1 MNTLISEYLNGF
13 PFLTIKDIKS
23 ILFAFHIKKV
33 KKGDVLIV
41 SGQYFPYIL
50 KVRKGLLR
58 TYVITPNGDDKTLF
72 FSDKGDDA
80 GSLES
85 IFMKQPS
92 DHFVE
97 ALENSVLI
105 VVDAKKFQS
114 LAKKK
119 AMLLK
124 LMNKNLIKGMT
135 TVIERLKF
143 QTLLSPEQRYC
154 QLLENQ
160 PTLIQRVPQKY
171 LASYVGVTTV
181 SMSRIKARV
190 HKKEQNINKD

>member
-1 MNTLISEYLNGF
+1 MSNLISEYLNEF
-13 PFLTIKDIKS
+13 SFLSIKDIKFIFS
-23 ILFAFHIKKV
+23 AFHVKKV
-33 KKGDVLIV
+33 EKGDVLIT

-58 TYVITPNGDDKTLF
+58 TYAITLNGDDKTLF

-85 IFMKQPS
+85 IFMEQPS
-92 DHFVE
+92 GHFIE

-119 AMLLK
+119 TMLLK
-124 LMNKNLIKGMT
+124 MMNKNLIKGMT

-143 QTLLSPEQRYC
+143 HTLLSPEQRYC

-160 PTLIQRVPQKY
+160 PTLIQRVPQKHI
-171 LASYVGVTTV
+171 ASYIGVTTV

-190 HKKEQNINKD
+190 YRKKS